1 MAKGNKILEMPK
13 KMMDKTIKI
22 GDKEIKLNFG
32 LQYACELDN
41 YMEIEAAQAGIDNM
55 VAIATS
61 LIVRKFTVLVDLMSF
76 ALKGTEATD
85 EDLKTYLTE
94 QALTD
99 EGLEPLFNLFFTN
112 LVANPFMKSKINQNM
127 TIINQVVEM
136 NKLQKEAQ
144 EEQMSQI
151 LKELNKEMEQA
162 KALIAE
168 KE

>member
-76 ALKGTEATD
+76 ALKGTDATD
-85 EDLKTYLTE
+85 EDLQTYLTE

-99 EGLEPLFNLFFTN
+99 EGLEPLFNLFLRT
-112 LVANPFMKSKINQNM
+112 
-127 TIINQVVEM
+127 
-136 NKLQKEAQ
+136 
-144 EEQMSQI
+144 
-151 LKELNKEMEQA
+151 
-162 KALIAE
+162 
-168 KE
+168 

>member
-76 ALKGTEATD
+76 ALKGTDATD
-85 EDLKTYLTE
+85 EDLQTYLTE

-136 NKLQKEAQ
+136 NELQKVAQ